1 MPREYLRIFVNL
13 NRTVQNVRNHFSEID
28 GSGEVLNHI
37 QHGRESGV
45 YVNFQNVQKDISFIL
60 EISVNDACGYTRAF
74 CDFRSVG
81 VVVSRL
87 REKLKTRLYDSVL
100 FSIDLS
106 CFGSLI
112 SCAIYSYRFERT
124 I

>member
-1 MPREYLRIFVNL
+1 MKCLVNICVLFV
-13 NRTVQNVRNHFSEID
+13 RVDCAVQNMSYCFAEIY
-28 GSGEVLNHI
+28 GSGEILNHI

-81 VVVSRL
+81 VVVS
-87 REKLKTRLYDSVL
+87 D
-100 FSIDLS
+100 F
-106 CFGSLI
+106 
-112 SCAIYSYRFERT
+112 
-124 I
+124 